1 MGGLLSYSLTVS
13 VIILVLYPVLYQIIN
28 RNRYFLFNR
37 IVLLSGLLL
46 SLALPCIYHAFTM
59 PSPPRYRLR
68 QLS

>member
-37 IVLLSGLLL
+37 IV
-46 SLALPCIYHAFTM
+46 
-59 PSPPRYRLR
+59 SPPRYRLR
-68 QLS
+68 RLQ